1 MVLGILNS
9 VFQNCEIKIEIWQI
23 QNVTLV
29 KKKNS
34 KNRQNMRKYERETFN
49 VYTYFESGIIKYSF
63 YFPKY
68 WTV

>member
-29 KKKNS
+29 KKKTAKTDKIWES
-34 KNRQNMRKYERETFN
+34 MKEKPLMFT
-49 VYTYFESGIIKYSF
+49 VILESGVIKYSF